1 MLRAEIPRPTLTD
14 LLALTAL
21 IAQKNLGHRGRV
33 TTRWLQRWLE
43 SAPDAKINEAAF
55 VVAALQALGSA
66 NHVRAL
72 EALRDVAER
81 ASGGPAGTRPR
92 PPDTAT
98 PARRG
103 PLDETMLAKVEQDE
117 AGRSGELTRLSR
129 EKDLAAA
136 CSR

>member
-14 LLALTAL
+14 LLELTAL

-81 ASGGPAGTRPR
+81 ASGSAVG
-92 PPDTAT
+92 
-98 PARRG
+98 RRV
-103 PLDETMLAKVEQDE
+103 A
-117 AGRSGELTRLSR
+117 S
-129 EKDLAAA
+129 
-136 CSR
+136 